1 MKRNTEGCDL
11 HLGGDDVW
19 RQRLEGSMG
28 GRRAPK
34 ADGKTPRQ
42 AEQGPTKLCF
52 SLHADG
58 TSDMKQAGTKLT
70 NQAYLSKP
78 ELAQEVYSSSAP

>member
-1 MKRNTEGCDL
+1 MSGV
-11 HLGGDDVW
+11 GDDVW

-34 ADGKTPRQ
+34 ADGKAPRQ

-52 SLHADG
+52 PLHADG

-70 NQAYLSKP
+70 NQPSLSKP

>member
-1 MKRNTEGCDL
+1 
-11 HLGGDDVW
+11 
-19 RQRLEGSMG
+19 MG

-34 ADGKTPRQ
+34 ADGKAPRQ
-42 AEQGPTKLCF
+42 AEQGPTELCL
-52 SLHADG
+52 SLRADG

-70 NQAYLSKP
+70 SQPCLSKP